1 MPRPRYGGLS
11 PGLETASRSTARV
24 VELGLFDREDAL
36 QSLLRRY
43 EEVRADGSL
52 GIVTVSGDAGLGKT
66 RLLIEFE
73 ARLRRGDDTPR
84 LAYGRALASNS
95 VGNGFQPLREALA
108 DLLVEEE
115 KRGHDRLRRLG
126 ALIKTT
132 APDWLDALPVVGGL
146 LHAAAVTAQQAAVS
160 DVVPDSMNA
169 QFLALLEQVA
179 GDRPLVLLLDDLHW
193 ADSSTVDLLFFLS
206 QRLRRPVLL
215 VLAFRALDLRGRED
229 HHPLRQTLWR
239 IERYCPVHPVE
250 LRPLSGNSLQR
261 LAEQVLA
268 SSEVDPDLVH
278 WLARASEGNPLY
290 VQEYLWYLQ
299 DTHAKAHDSPEWI
312 SSFDPEDADD
322 LVGLPRTLE
331 AIVAE
336 RVEDL
341 GYEDLRVLQLAAVI
355 GPVFGPAELLALSDM
370 GAEPTKRALRF
381 LCQRIGLVRATDT
394 GEAYTFYHGV
404 IRDYVRQRH
413 EADDPL
419 DYREINR
426 LRADYLAERP
436 AGRLE
441 WHEDVALHYH
451 EAGADEEALIYALEA
466 AEAAKGLG
474 ALGEAIRFLG
484 WAVEHADRGGYERE
498 SVLTRWQLGAAQQE
512 LIRTDEAVRS
522 LEDAVAR
529 HSRTQLGDVE
539 QFDLLLEVARAH
551 RMEEDWTDARNYL
564 RRARAL
570 ETSVDADRR
579 AYLRLVDAEINLS
592 GAPRDVGAAE
602 ALLREAETLADS
614 PRHLAGIYGHLAF
627 VALARDRVQDSWDL
641 FEKVSRLA
649 EDSGS
654 AGRLYESHLWRAKHH
669 LACLRLADAHR
680 ELDVMAELAERLGVG
695 QTVAHHRRDSGRRLA
710 LANQPAAAA
719 AEYAAYLSHMVD
731 NEAWTSR
738 AITYLLL
745 QARELTDELSPAAG
759 IEFLGNLHNCL
770 GGTTQLEVFATA
782 AEAMRGHLSASEDPS
797 EGLRRAG
804 LGSYLATPAS
814 AATERIFR
822 FHIDDLAGFRR
833 RRGFSAGAH

>member
-1 MPRPRYGGLS
+1 MVCIAVEQVPDYRVETLLLMARTMFDCQQHDWVRALS
-11 PGLETASRSTARV
+11 K
-24 VELGLFDREDAL
+24 
-36 QSLLRRY
+36 LLRR
-43 EEVRADGSL
+43 SL
-52 GIVTVSGDAGLGKT
+52 V
-66 RLLIEFE
+66 F
-73 ARLRRGDDTPR
+73 
-84 LAYGRALASNS
+84 
-95 VGNGFQPLREALA
+95 
-108 DLLVEEE
+108 
-115 KRGHDRLRRLG
+115 
-126 ALIKTT
+126 
-132 APDWLDALPVVGGL
+132 
-146 LHAAAVTAQQAAVS
+146 
-160 DVVPDSMNA
+160 
-169 QFLALLEQVA
+169 LEQVA

-239 IERYCPVHPVE
+239 IEGYCPVRQVE
-250 LRPLSGNSLQR
+250 LRPLSAGSLQR
-261 LAEQVLA
+261 LAEEVLA

-312 SSFDPEDADD
+312 SSFDPGDADD

-381 LCQRIGLVRATDT
+381 LCQRIGLVRATDA
-394 GEAYTFYHGV
+394 GDAYTFYHRV

-436 AGRLE
+436 VDRLD
-441 WHEDVALHYH
+441 WHEDVALHFH
-451 EAGADEEALIYALEA
+451 EARADEEALIYSLEA
-466 AEAAKGLG
+466 AEAAKDLG
-474 ALGEAIRFLG
+474 ALKEAIRFLS
-484 WAVEHADRGGYERE
+484 WAVEHADRGR
-498 SVLTRWQLGAAQQE
+498 
-512 LIRTDEAVRS
+512 
-522 LEDAVAR
+522 
-529 HSRTQLGDVE
+529 
-539 QFDLLLEVARAH
+539 F
-551 RMEEDWTDARNYL
+551 
-564 RRARAL
+564 
-570 ETSVDADRR
+570 
-579 AYLRLVDAEINLS
+579 
-592 GAPRDVGAAE
+592 
-602 ALLREAETLADS
+602 DS

-627 VALARDRVQDSWDL
+627 VALARDRVQDSWGL

-669 LACLRLADAHR
+669 LACLRLADAQQ

-710 LANQPAAAA
+710 LAGEPAKAA
-719 AEYAAYLSHMVD
+719 AEYAAYLSHMLD
-731 NEAWTSR
+731 NEAWPSR

-745 QARELTDELSPAAG
+745 QARELADELSPAAG
-759 IEFLGNLHNCL
+759 IEFLGDLHSCL
-770 GGTTQLEVFATA
+770 GSTTQLGVFATA
-782 AEAMRGHLSASEDPS
+782 AEAMRGYLRASEDPK

-804 LGSYLATPAS
+804 LGSYLGTSAS
-814 AATERIFR
+814 TATELIFR
-822 FHIDDLAGFRR
+822 FRIEDLAAFRR
-833 RRGFSAGAH
+833 RHAFSTGAR